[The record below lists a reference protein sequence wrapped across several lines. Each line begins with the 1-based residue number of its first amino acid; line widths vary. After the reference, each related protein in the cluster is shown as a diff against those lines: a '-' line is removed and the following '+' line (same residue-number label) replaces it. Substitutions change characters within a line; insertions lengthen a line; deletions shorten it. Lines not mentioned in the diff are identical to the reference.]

1 MSKEVVMSIAHR
13 VTAKKAEGKKPR
25 HGKLRFF
32 AKGEVPEKLLILDQE
47 MIVGLIAERQRLGT
61 DQYDEVWDGVY
72 IVPPLATLAHQDL
85 VSHLCF
91 ILFNVTTLEKRG
103 KAYPGTNVSDRRAG
117 WKRKFRAPDV
127 VVVLNE
133 SAAVDCDTHY
143 MKGPDFLAEI
153 QSPGDQTDEK
163 IPFYEQIKVRELLII
178 HRDSRA
184 LKLLRHDG
192 EKLLPVEPAVF
203 QGGKWLVSKVV
214 PLAFRRKS
222 ARSGAAIEVER
233 TDGTPG
239 SWTI

>member
-1 MSKEVVMSIAHR
+1 MSSAHR
-13 VTAKKAEGKKPR
+13 VTGKPKAERKKSAR
-25 HGKLRFF
+25 GKLRFF
-32 AKGEVPEKLLILDQE
+32 GKGEVPKKLLILDQE
-47 MIVGLIAERQRLGT
+47 MIVDLIAERQRLGT
-61 DQYDEVWDGVY
+61 DRYDEVWEGVY

-85 VSHLCF
+85 VMRLCF
-91 ILFNVTTLEKRG
+91 ILFNVITLENRG

-163 IPFYEQIKVRELLII
+163 IPFYEQLKVRELLII
-178 HRDSRA
+178 HRDTRA

-192 EKLLPVEPAVF
+192 EKLLPVEPSVF
-203 QGGKWLVSKVV
+203 RAGKWLVSKVV

-239 SWTI
+239 IWTI